1 MNRILKLS
9 IAAAMILG
17 ATACTRIDTGN
28 IGIEKTMGQVKP
40 DELPP
45 GVYFT
50 MFKTVMEI
58 NGKENALSIND
69 LKPKAKENLTM
80 QDFDLDVYFQVN
92 HQAAAD
98 LLVKYAG
105 DMTEATVGE
114 GDEAKGD
121 GSFVIGR
128 NLVTRLAREAVY
140 DAARKQPF
148 ADMQNKR
155 AELAADIEQTLQ
167 RELDNKAGK
176 GAFSI
181 TNVVI
186 RNITSD
192 ANLEASIR
200 QAAQVEFQT
209 RQREAQIKL
218 AAAEAERRRIEA
230 EGEARANKII
240 SDSLTPQLVQI
251 KLAEMSRDAA
261 VSVAAK
267 PGNTILLGG
276 NATPLVNVK

>member
-1 MNRILKLS
+1 MKRISTLALAVALT
-9 IAAAMILG
+9 IG

-50 MFKTVMEI
+50 AFKTVMEI
-58 NGKENALSIND
+58 NGKENAISMND
-69 LKPKAKENLTM
+69 LKPKSRENLTM
-80 QDFDLDVYFQVN
+80 QDFDLDVYYQVN

-105 DMTEATVGE
+105 DLTETKVG
-114 GDEAKGD
+114 DDADGD
-121 GSFVIGR
+121 GSYIVGS
-128 NLVTRLAREAVY
+128 NLVARHAREAVY
-140 DAARKQPF
+140 SAAGKHPF
-148 ADMQNKR
+148 AEMQNKR
-155 AELAADIEQTLQ
+155 AELSADIERALQ
-167 RELDNKAGK
+167 HELDVKAGK
-176 GAFSI
+176 GAFTI

-192 ANLEASIR
+192 ANLEESIR

-230 EGEARANKII
+230 EGEARANTII
-240 SDSLTPQLVQI
+240 SNSLTPQLVQI

-267 PGNTILLGG
+267 PGNTVLLGG

>member
-1 MNRILKLS
+1 MKRIS
-9 IAAAMILG
+9 AIAFATMLAIS
-17 ATACTRIDTGN
+17 ATACTQIDSGN
-28 IGIEKTMGQVKP
+28 LGIEKTMGQVKP
-40 DELPP
+40 DELTP
-45 GVYFT
+45 GTYFT
-50 MFKTVMEI
+50 LFKTVMEV
-58 NGKENALSIND
+58 NGKETAIQLND

-80 QDFDLDVYFQVN
+80 QDFDADIYYQVN
-92 HQAAAD
+92 HAAAAD

-105 DMTEATVGE
+105 DLTESKVGE
-114 GDEAKGD
+114 GDDAKGD
-121 GSFVIGR
+121 GSWIIGR
-128 NLVTRLAREAVY
+128 NLVTRHAREAVY
-140 DAARKQPF
+140 AAVAKQPF
-148 ADMQNKR
+148 AEMQNKR
-155 AELAADIEQTLQ
+155 AELASDIERTLQ
-167 RELDNKAGK
+167 QELDAKAGK
-176 GAFSI
+176 GAFVI

-261 VSVAAK
+261 VAVAAK
-267 PGNTILLGG
+267 PGNTVLMG
-276 NATPLVNVK
+276 NGATPLVNVK

>member
-1 MNRILKLS
+1 MKRISTLF
-9 IAAAMILG
+9 IAVAMAFG

-28 IGIEKTMGQVKP
+28 IGIEKTMGQVKS

-45 GVYFT
+45 GAYFT
-50 MFKTVMEI
+50 LFKTVMEI
-58 NGKENALSIND
+58 NGKENVISLND

-80 QDFDLDVYFQVN
+80 QDFDLDIYFQVN
-92 HQAAAD
+92 HAAAAD

-105 DMTEATVGE
+105 DLTEAKVGE
-114 GDEAKGD
+114 GDEAAGD
-121 GSFVIGR
+121 GSYIVGR
-128 NLVTRLAREAVY
+128 NLVMRHAREAVY
-140 DAARKQPF
+140 QAAAKQPF

-155 AELAADIEQTLQ
+155 AELAADIEAALQ
-167 RELDNKAGK
+167 QELDSKAVK
-176 GAFSI
+176 GAFLI

-230 EGEARANKII
+230 EGEARANTII
-240 SDSLTPQLVQI
+240 SNSLTPQLVQI

-267 PGNTILLGG
+267 PGNTVLLGG